1 MARHA
6 NRVKVYSR
14 NGNVIRHIG
23 YVEALSMLNAD
34 PPEAT
39 RLSRLNS
46 PQLVIQLR
54 ELEQERRGDACT
66 ITFQDMQSNAGEAG
80 PRREG
85 SKMGFG
91 NHVDQ
96 TMFKIEQWPLVGDTL
111 TPRVSSQQHLKQ
123 PCSYPRRL
131 CDLQTVVQGKSQS
144 GRLRFHFQSSGVSNS
159 KST

>member
-14 NGNVIRHIG
+14 NGNVMRHIG
-23 YVEALSMLNAD
+23 YGEAFSMLNAD
-34 PPEAT
+34 PPEAI
-39 RLSRLNS
+39 RLSRVNS
-46 PQLVIQLR
+46 PLVIQLR

-111 TPRVSSQQHLKQ
+111 APRV
-123 PCSYPRRL
+123 CPRR
-131 CDLQTVVQGKSQS
+131 
-144 GRLRFHFQSSGVSNS
+144 NS
-159 KST
+159 